1 MSDNNVASGCVNV
14 FNSFFLIV
22 IEGILTYRFPI
33 LESEEYGKMYAIL
46 HGLCAPFNWTLS
58 CFKEDVLVM
67 APLHSEAY
75 IPFWWTSFIAGLLIL
90 VIFMVRGYSQM
101 SFLSK

>member
-33 LESEEYGKMYAIL
+33 LESEEYGKMYDNMAIIENNT
-46 HGLCAPFNWTLS
+46 FTS
-58 CFKEDVLVM
+58 
-67 APLHSEAY
+67 HSGHWHTDT
-75 IPFWWTSFIAGLLIL
+75 I
-90 VIFMVRGYSQM
+90 
-101 SFLSK
+101 